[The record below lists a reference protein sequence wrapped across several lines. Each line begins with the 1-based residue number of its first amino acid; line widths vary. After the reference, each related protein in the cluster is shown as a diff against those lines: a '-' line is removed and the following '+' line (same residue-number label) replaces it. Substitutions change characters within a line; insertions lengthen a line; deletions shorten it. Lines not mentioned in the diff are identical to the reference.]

1 MTRRTDKPL
10 YSDPE
15 YGGKPSWNQ
24 PQCERCWVVEHST
37 WEGDQLLDVRLP
49 VRMELGS
56 GPPERCAW
64 CGLPTWVGIWVRADP
79 STVPYPS
86 QGDP

>member
-1 MTRRTDKPL
+1 M
-10 YSDPE
+10 S
-15 YGGKPSWNQ
+15 KPSWNQ

-37 WEGDQLLDVRLP
+37 ADPRGGFIVSQP
-49 VRMELGS
+49 VRVTKGS
-56 GPPERCAW
+56 GDPERCAW

-79 STVPYPS
+79 SSVPYPS